1 MALDHHDEKAVVE
14 AIRLSFRPAN
24 TVDAANHPFLKL
36 FREYPQITIISGL
49 SDFLFEVSRSS
60 PRDIDAILHIARHAE
75 ADDSLPTVYWASSR
89 PTATFRDV
97 FVVDFSDKMRG
108 YLEEPSDRRTFLAA
122 SLLSGRSIGLNVMS
136 SPDIVGVITDSLK
149 LSETLEWSGDIAST
163 GVAGACLQLL
173 GGYSGLPSY
182 LHNTPGKVLEAL
194 KKLNVSKE
202 DEPLLQFTIANLE
215 NPHRHD
221 LTSEEILV
229 ETSSAGWKFWNGA

>member
-1 MALDHHDEKAVVE
+1 MAFDHHDENAVVE
-14 AIRLSFRPAN
+14 AIRLSFRSAN
-24 TVDAANHPFLKL
+24 IVDTANHPFLKL

-60 PRDIDAILHIARHAE
+60 PRDIDTILHVARHAE
-75 ADDSLPTVYWASSR
+75 ADESLPTVHWASSR

-136 SPDIVGVITDSLK
+136 SPEIVGVITDSLK
-149 LSETLEWSGDIAST
+149 LSEVFEWSGDIAST

-173 GGYSGLPSY
+173 GGHSGLPSY
-182 LHNTPGKVLEAL
+182 LHNPPGKVLEAL
-194 KKLNVSKE
+194 KRLNVSKE
-202 DEPLLQFTIANLE
+202 DEPLLQVPSMQLHLFKLM
-215 NPHRHD
+215 
-221 LTSEEILV
+221 
-229 ETSSAGWKFWNGA
+229 